1 MRALAPLAAL
11 LLSCCN
17 VAGLVVLKAEPDLGV
32 ASVPELRTYCEAA
45 SGRWEHASGL
55 TLSCTEGRPLRFGA
69 PADPCA
75 AASTSY
81 TRVVVRDQAHAL
93 PCSMAGIV
101 DTVPDTPEQLARG
114 VAHEL
119 GHVLHGQ
126 RCGREHADDGL
137 MSPQPGPGAAI
148 TEATLA
154 WLCECAPCTKFEP
167 EAL

>member
-1 MRALAPLAAL
+1 MAKALALAL
-11 LLSCCN
+11 LLPACN

-55 TLSCTEGRPLRFGA
+55 VLSCTEGRPLRFGA
-69 PADPCA
+69 PSDPCA
-75 AASTSY
+75 AAATSY
-81 TRVVVRDQAHAL
+81 TRVVIRDQEHVL
-93 PCSMAGIV
+93 PCSMAGIT
-101 DTVPDTPEQLARG
+101 DTVPDTTEQLATA

-137 MSPQPGPGAAI
+137 MAPQSGPGAPI
-148 TEATLA
+148 TEATLT
-154 WLCECAPCTKFEP
+154 WLCECAPCTRFEP
-167 EAL
+167 EAP